1 MENENKPGWQSKIE
15 SVVSAP
21 VALPSMNV
29 SLADPLKLLQGKS
42 SSEAALEAERAKL
55 AMEMLQA
62 KARAEQELA
71 IAERIRTAV
80 EVEIEDHYD
89 ASSYGQLGV
98 DAESTSVGLRGGGQ
112 RVSRRVVRL
121 KGFSSE

>member
-1 MENENKPGWQSKIE
+1 MAKDDKPGWQASME
-15 SVVSAP
+15 SLALNP
-21 VALPSMNV
+21 VAD
-29 SLADPLKLLQGKS
+29 SLKFLQGKS
-42 SSEAALEAERAKL
+42 ANEAAQEAERNKL

-80 EVEIEDHYD
+80 EVEIEDYYD
-89 ASSYGQLGV
+89 VSGHGQLGV
-98 DAESTSVGLRGGGQ
+98 DAESSSVGMRGGGQ

-121 KGFSSE
+121 KGVHSK